1 MDKGLE
7 TLYHK
12 LTNLFHTNTSTSSS
26 SNASSAP
33 ESSTLLPISTFF
45 DRLIPSSTTSTT
57 ATAKSPNNDLRRSS
71 SRVSRQISIKTNDN
85 CVPPQTFPTY
95 TPKTTPINITK
106 QQQ

>member
-33 ESSTLLPISTFF
+33 EPTTLLPISTFF
-45 DRLIPSSTTSTT
+45 DRLIPSSTTS
-57 ATAKSPNNDLRRSS
+57 ATKSSDNARYHRSS
-71 SRVSRQISIKTNDN
+71 RISRQISIKTDDN
-85 CVPPQTFPTY
+85 GFLPQ
-95 TPKTTPINITK
+95 TTPINITK